1 MDNDRNEPA
10 GYGTQE
16 GEDCIYQLFDLI
28 PLLALTR
35 EPTDDVD

>member
-1 MDNDRNEPA
+1 MDNDRTEPA

-28 PLLALTR
+28 PLLAHCKG
-35 EPTDDVD
+35 PTDDVD